1 MSNRLT
7 PEFIAYMKKWVLYDN
22 ALKKLNLQQ
31 KKLKENKELFENE
44 LLVLIKQNS
53 LENLTLNIDNSK
65 ISLNSSSTNPSLTY
79 KFLEESFNEYFNDHV
94 ESKNLT
100 NFIKRKRENNK
111 KTNYSLKRITNKNVL
126 EKN

>member
-7 PEFIAYMKKWVLYDN
+7 PEFIAYMKKWVAYDN
-22 ALKKLNLQQ
+22 ALKKINLQQ

-44 LLVLIKQNS
+44 LLILIKQNR

-79 KFLEESFNEYFNDHV
+79 KFLEETFNEYFNDEV
-94 ESKNLT
+94 ESKKLS
-100 NFIKRKRENNK
+100 NFIKRKRESNK
-111 KTNYSLKRITNKNVL
+111 KTNYSLKRVANKNVL

>member
-100 NFIKRKRENNK
+100 NFIKRKRKYNK